1 MSKDTNS
8 KENILLKLEELLENQ
23 KQQNELLLKQNRELE
38 ILKQEIFGVR
48 NKLWSNDW
56 EPKQNIRK
64 HLFFLAGQET
74 AAYIEKNMLK
84 VKTFAHSPEILPY
97 ALSQVKNDG
106 LYLEFGVYSGITIN
120 CIAKEKQNSIIYGF
134 DSFSGLPEDWRIG
147 FEKGTFARKD
157 IPEVES
163 NVSLIKGWFQ
173 ETLPEFV
180 KVHQE
185 KCAFIHI
192 DCDLYSSTKCVLD
205 ILKKRI
211 VKDTIL
217 VFDEY
222 FNYPGWKEGEFLA
235 FQEFIS
241 ENHLE
246 YEYLAYV
253 DALEQVAVRIK

>member
-1 MSKDTNS
+1 MSKDIES
-8 KENILLKLEELLENQ
+8 KEIILQRLEELLKNQ
-23 KQQNELLLKQNRELE
+23 KKQNELLSEQNRELQ

-74 AAYIEKNMLK
+74 ASYIENNMLK
-84 VKTFAHSPEILPY
+84 VKTFAEPLEILPY
-97 ALSQVKNDG
+97 ALSQVMNTG
-106 LYLEFGVYSGITIN
+106 LYLEFGVYSGTTIN
-120 CIAKEKQNSIIYGF
+120 YIAKVKKDSIIYGF
-134 DSFSGLPEDWRIG
+134 DSFLGLPEDWRTG
-147 FEKGTFARKD
+147 FEKGTFARAD

-163 NVSLIKGWFQ
+163 NVTLIKGWFH
-173 ETLPEFV
+173 ETLPEFLTMS
-180 KVHQE
+180 KE

-192 DCDLYSSTKCVLD
+192 DCDLYSSTKCVLN
-205 ILKKRI
+205 ILKERI
-211 VKDTIL
+211 VKGTVL

-235 FQEFIS
+235 FQEFTR

-246 YEYLAYV
+246 YEYIAYV
-253 DALEQVAVRIK
+253 DSLEQVAVRIK